1 MAYRPMKEVL
11 ESPLFTFEVGP
22 QKKEFVVHSLII
34 AKLSPALNA
43 LINGEWKEGS
53 DKRVDWSEVKE
64 GTFLRLCEFAYGKD
78 YTLPAPDLGGL
89 SFPKTTHATT
99 SGASNDD
106 DKNSNGESA
115 CSTFEVDDDMHPDK
129 LGWPHFPSCDF
140 FYLKKLDRWGLANA
154 HPNPDWDKSLWGGA
168 NGGNKRDFSSALIEQ
183 VEIYVLADKWG
194 VEQLCR
200 LVVFRTY
207 GLLNLFTKGEV
218 ALEGTIEFVMFVYE
232 NTPPSP
238 TNHMRKLAA
247 RYLFEVAPSLSEC
260 GSFHELMKR
269 GGDVV
274 MDLWQMMLRHQ
285 PGPMKRPVERPSE
298 TDSERQRWGD
308 VW

>member
-1 MAYRPMKEVL
+1 M
-11 ESPLFTFEVGP
+11 
-22 QKKEFVVHSLII
+22 HSLII
-34 AKLSPALNA
+34 AKLSPALDA
-43 LINGEWKEGS
+43 LINGEWKEAS

-78 YTLPAPDLGGL
+78 YTLPAPDLGEL
-89 SFPKTTHATT
+89 SFAKTAHTTT

-106 DKNSNGESA
+106 DKSSNSGSTH
-115 CSTFEVDDDMHPDK
+115 STFGVDDDMNWDK

-140 FYLKKLDRWGLANA
+140 FYLKRLERWGLANA
-154 HPNPDWDKSLWGGA
+154 HPNPDWDKNMWGG
-168 NGGNKRDFSSALIEQ
+168 GTKRDFSTALIEQ
-183 VEIYVLADKWG
+183 VEIYALADKWG

-207 GLLNLFTKGEV
+207 GLLNMFTKGEV
-218 ALEGTIEFVMFVYE
+218 ALEGTIEFVTFVYE

-247 RYLFEVAPSLSEC
+247 RYLYEVAPSLSEC
-260 GSFHELMKR
+260 ESFHGLMKS

-274 MDLWQMMLRHQ
+274 VDLWQMMLRHQ
-285 PGPMKRPVERPSE
+285 PGPMKRPWERPSE
-298 TDSERQRWGD
+298 SDSERQRWGD